1 MAEYKNRILL
11 DMVHFMITQSNLLI
25 SFLRD
30 VLLTAA
36 YILNCVP
43 SKSIP
48 STPDELWVGDKP
60 ILDIYGHGV

>member
-11 DMVHFMITQSNLLI
+11 DMIHFMITQSNLPI
-25 SFLRD
+25 SFLGD

-43 SKSIP
+43 SMSIP
-48 STPDELWVGDKP
+48 STPDELWVSDKP